1 MVSAPLGAVT
11 PPGGCVPSGGPV
23 LALVLDGGAWDL
35 ERSSFL
41 SRWASPPVAGLF
53 KEVPRLPGRTPDP
66 ENHSPDLVR
75 ISCCLRHWL
84 HTHITCSH
92 GYRISPH
99 FNSTKKTGF
108 ISLRIYNPAGFHR
121 REETQWSFVLRR
133 RALAQSENKTP
144 LGPLE
149 SPKMLALL
157 DRQ

>member
-1 MVSAPLGAVT
+1 MVSAPLRAVT

-84 HTHITCSH
+84 HTHITWKGRKGRRFWQTH
-92 GYRISPH
+92 FKSPLNIH
-99 FNSTKKTGF
+99 QVTSNTSGLSTEMGF
-108 ISLRIYNPAGFHR
+108 FFSLTDGQHA
-121 REETQWSFVLRR
+121 
-133 RALAQSENKTP
+133 
-144 LGPLE
+144 
-149 SPKMLALL
+149 
-157 DRQ
+157 